1 MSIYISGSM
10 AYDRIMDFPGS
21 FSDSI
26 LSDKIHIL
34 NVCFLID
41 RLEEKLGGCA
51 GNIAYSLHLL
61 GEKSTI
67 VSPVGQDFDKY
78 EKVLREYNLTIEGIS
93 RYNDEFTAG
102 AYIITDA
109 NNNQITAFN
118 PGAMRNPSAYTF
130 DDLRKDDLVIV
141 SPTNLADMV
150 NHPRICREKGARCIF
165 DPGQQIPALTGPQL
179 LEAISD
185 SFMLICNDY
194 EFELISKATG
204 KNVEQLLEIT
214 EYVITTL
221 GEEGSRIQTKTS
233 TELVPAVKA
242 RKNVDPTGAG
252 DAYRGGLLKGL
263 SRGLS
268 ILESARIGSTVASFC
283 VEGYGTQTHNFTLEE
298 CRARH
303 EKTFG
308 AQPW

>member
-1 MSIYISGSM
+1 M
-10 AYDRIMDFPGS
+10 AYDRIMNFPAA

-26 LSDKIHIL
+26 LPDKIHIL

-67 VSPVGQDFDKY
+67 VSSVGQDFGKY
-78 EKVLREYNLTIEGIS
+78 ESVLQGWGLTTEGIS
-93 RYNDEFTAG
+93 RHEGEFTAG

-118 PGAMRNPSAYTF
+118 PGAMRHPASYAFNGLA
-130 DDLRKDDLVIV
+130 KDDILVV
-141 SPTNLADMV
+141 SPTNLSDMV
-150 NHPRICREKGARCIF
+150 NHPRICREKGVRYIF
-165 DPGQQIPALTGPQL
+165 DPGQQIPALTGAQM
-179 LEAISD
+179 LEALGGA
-185 SFMLICNDY
+185 FMLICNDY

-204 KNVEQLLEIT
+204 KTLPQILETT
-214 EYVITTL
+214 EHVIITL
-221 GEEGSRIQTKTS
+221 GDEGSRVFTRDS
-233 TELVPAVKA
+233 TTHIPSVPARRVA
-242 RKNVDPTGAG
+242 DPTGAG
-252 DAYRGGLLKGL
+252 DSYRSGLLKGL
-263 SRGLS
+263 SAGLS
-268 ILESARIGSTVASFC
+268 VVESARIGAAVASFC
-283 VEGYGTQTHNFTLEE
+283 VEEYGTQAHAFTLEE

-308 AQPW
+308 TRF